1 MRSLR
6 FRQWPIRGRVRKT
19 VTHSSHLG
27 NVDPREHP
35 CNAKRMGQNTR
46 KPVKSTR
53 APRIRVPNKE
63 KALFVVNTDN
73 LIGVVQRLSLTGGSV
88 VLSKGCLPH
97 GTLAHMGL
105 KTVFGTVKAQ
115 VQFMH
120 AGAEGIP
127 LAQAFRFLEMDS
139 VSSRR
144 YTAAVEQMQ
153 SAGFS
158 DLEGRARPLI
168 GVASKLR
175 ATIHR
180 LSGI

>member
-1 MRSLR
+1 M
-6 FRQWPIRGRVRKT
+6 IRKT

-27 NVDPREHP
+27 NVDPWEHP
-35 CNAKRMGQNTR
+35 CHATRMGQSTR
-46 KPVKSTR
+46 KPGKNTR

-63 KALFVVNTDN
+63 KALFIVNTEN
-73 LIGVVQRLSLTGGSV
+73 LIGVIQRLSLTGGSV

-97 GTLAHMGL
+97 STLAHMGL

-115 VQFMH
+115 VQFLH
-120 AGAEGIP
+120 AGAEGMP
-127 LAQAFRFLEMDS
+127 LAQAFWFLEMDS

-144 YTAAVEQMQ
+144 FTAAVEQMQ

-158 DLEGRARPLI
+158 DVEGRPPQPLI
-168 GVASKLR
+168 GIASKLR
-175 ATIHR
+175 ATLHR